1 MGNKYSCDNDNIKQT
16 ITKINKWLL
25 NCEKSYT
32 ITCHFCEDQK
42 TIDMVNTKITKISK
56 CHDIELNDCSL
67 VYILVMKNNKPIG
80 YSAFKIFEKPLYYI
94 DITWLCVDINNRR
107 KGLSSIL
114 SAVPIILALDLDFKL
129 IVCDAN
135 EMSGN
140 LLQHKFQFIWNAGD
154 DGDGDYIENIG
165 NLVEWQSNP
174 TAYLDLRNPD
184 IRKRTIKIINSILST
199 C

>member
-1 MGNKYSCDNDNIKQT
+1 MGNQYSCDNDHIKQT

-25 NCEKSYT
+25 KCEKSYN
-32 ITCHFCEDQK
+32 IKCHFCKDQK
-42 TIDMVNTKITKISK
+42 AIDMINKKITKPSQ

-67 VYILVMKNNKPIG
+67 VYILVMKNKKVVG
-80 YSAFKIFEKPLYYI
+80 YSAFKIFKKPLYYI
-94 DITWLCVDINNRR
+94 DITWLCVDTDNRR
-107 KGLSSIL
+107 KGLSTIL
-114 SAVPIILALDLDFKL
+114 SAVPIILALDLKFEL

-140 LLQHKFQFIWNAGD
+140 LLHHKFQFIWNPGQD
-154 DGDGDYIENIG
+154 YDGEYIEHIG

-174 TAYLDLRNPD
+174 TAYLDLRIPD
-184 IRKRTIKIINSILST
+184 IRKKTVQIITSILSS